1 MRRGEVSEH
10 WRLGHRRRCRN
21 RLDAQN
27 HLLPRKTAL
36 ALKRLRDTVDGNVR
50 AIGIVVGALNL
61 QLFDINR
68 RLDFLCAGPD
78 DGPIRATGL
87 HAHIAEHGCQ
97 AGPLQKCR
105 RRTAVHHLRSRT
117 RHERAAH
124 AHQGRSGKR
133 KRREHLL
140 PRCSERGAR
149 KALLALS
156 WRRVRLRVGVCAD
169 ETATRRGQHAWAGR
183 AWEGR
188 SKGGRASISS
198 EVRQR
203 LSEANLT
210 CEGGRPQMGNGC
222 IDKPDSLVIDKHAG
236 LDARSLS
243 EKGL

>member
-169 ETATRRGQHAWAGR
+169 DGDQERAACMGGACVGGPKQGRPGKHQQRGASASERGQPHLRGR
-183 AWEGR
+183 
-188 SKGGRASISS
+188 
-198 EVRQR
+198 
-203 LSEANLT
+203 EAT
-210 CEGGRPQMGNGC
+210 NG
-222 IDKPDSLVIDKHAG
+222 KWLH
-236 LDARSLS
+236 R
-243 EKGL
+243 

>member
-68 RLDFLCAGPD
+68 RLDFLCAGPN

-124 AHQGRSGKR
+124 AHQGRPGKR

-156 WRRVRLRVGVCAD
+156 WLASRPTPRRRVRRRDGDQERACMGGACVGGPKQGRPGKQRGASAS
-169 ETATRRGQHAWAGR
+169 ERGQPHLRGR
-183 AWEGR
+183 EAT
-188 SKGGRASISS
+188 KGKWLHRPHPFRFRA
-198 EVRQR
+198 VDRTR
-203 LSEANLT
+203 A
-210 CEGGRPQMGNGC
+210 
-222 IDKPDSLVIDKHAG
+222 
-236 LDARSLS
+236 
-243 EKGL
+243 